1 MVQLPVITPSTTAIA
16 SGETASSVSQIFVT
30 ENSPPVSDSEWVFF
44 FVVVAIVVSIFGLA
58 LRIALWMLKTALRL
72 VCCSLQWL
80 VQAFVRFLGFGS
92 KGVTKGSISN
102 IWLLHAES
110 PIFLRFRCCDLPILA
125 LGSDHSCRFHILI
138 TPVHGCKAGLGR
150 FLAGIDISSPSVDV
164 DISQTSM
171 NCAHRCSGGSM

>member
-16 SGETASSVSQIFVT
+16 SGETASSVSQIVSAVPKFVT
-30 ENSPPVSDSEWVFF
+30 ENSPPVSDSVPEWVFF

-92 KGVTKGSISN
+92 KGVTKGSAAATYQS
-102 IWLLHAES
+102 S
-110 PIFLRFRCCDLPILA
+110 R
-125 LGSDHSCRFHILI
+125 LGQTI
-138 TPVHGCKAGLGR
+138 PAGST
-150 FLAGIDISSPSVDV
+150 FSSL
-164 DISQTSM
+164 QSM
-171 NCAHRCSGGSM
+171 GAKQG